1 MSGSGVTTKQDKH
14 KWTQQIENV
23 LKDPNGIFRF
33 EEYLRDHELQHYI
46 PILHACLK
54 KKPDDRKEE
63 LKQLDA
69 PYKAFAD
76 KLNEEQEEKK
86 RKKFGKQRTPKC
98 VTM

>member
-1 MSGSGVTTKQDKH
+1 
-14 KWTQQIENV
+14 
-23 LKDPNGIFRF
+23 L
-33 EEYLRDHELQHYI
+33 
-46 PILHACLK
+46 ILACLK